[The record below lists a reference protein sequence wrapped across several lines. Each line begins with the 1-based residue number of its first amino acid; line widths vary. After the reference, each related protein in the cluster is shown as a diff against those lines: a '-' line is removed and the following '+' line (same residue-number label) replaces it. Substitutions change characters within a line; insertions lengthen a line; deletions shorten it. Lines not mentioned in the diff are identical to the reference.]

1 MKVDSW
7 HPRNY
12 LYAHFLRG
20 DCHLRSTDL
29 DDRGDAASTTHVAG
43 RRRWLAAGMS
53 LPVLAAAVALIL
65 MRAPATDVAAPVDL
79 TALAAATTAAP
90 AAAIDD
96 GPDSIEVT
104 VQRDDTLDQ
113 IFRSVGIDL
122 GTLAD
127 LRSRPEVRKA
137 LDVLRPGDIITLTQA
152 DGVLQ
157 SLNRQISDTLTLQVS
172 RSGDDYAVDYL
183 ENPLETEI
191 VGHRARIDS
200 SLFEAGQKAGI
211 SSRTIMTLA
220 NQIFG
225 FDIDFALD
233 LRQGDEFSV
242 LYEQK
247 YQDGH
252 YVSDGRVLAA
262 EFVNQGKTHR
272 ALWFESKDGEVQGYF
287 TPDGHGMRKAFLR
300 APLDFTRISSR
311 FNSHRLHPI
320 LGIVRAHKGTDYAAP
335 TGTPIWAAGNGR
347 VQFVGRKGGYGNVVI
362 IDHGKGISTVYGHMS
377 RFGRTLRVGRP
388 VGQGDTIGYVGM
400 TGAATGPHLHYEYRI
415 NGVQRNPAT
424 IPVPRTEIPSKY
436 VAEFRSQAEVALAR
450 LDLANGTAPDRRLAG
465 R

>member
-1 MKVDSW
+1 MASAQL
-7 HPRNY
+7 P
-12 LYAHFLRG
+12 YAHFQRG
-20 DCHLRSTDL
+20 DCHLRITDL
-29 DDRGDAASTTHVAG
+29 DNRGLAASTTDVAG
-43 RRRWLAAGMS
+43 RRRWFAAGMS
-53 LPVLAAAVALIL
+53 LPLLAAAIALAL
-65 MRAPATDVAAPVDL
+65 VRTPATDTPAPVDL
-79 TALAAATTAAP
+79 TALAATTSAEP
-90 AAAIDD
+90 AYTADD
-96 GPDSIEVT
+96 GPDSVEVT

-122 GTLAD
+122 RTLAE
-127 LRSRPEVRKA
+127 LRTLPEVRKA
-137 LDVLRPGDIITLTQA
+137 IDLLRPGDTITLTHA
-152 DGVLQ
+152 GGVLQ

-172 RSGDDYAVDYL
+172 RAGDEFAVNYV

-191 VGHRARIDS
+191 TAHRARIDS

-233 LRQGDEFSV
+233 IRRGDEFNV

-247 YQDGH
+247 YQDGR

-262 EFVNQGKTHR
+262 EFTNQGKTHR
-272 ALWFESKDGEVQGYF
+272 AVWFESKDGEVQGYF

-300 APLDFTRISSR
+300 APLDFTRISSG

-335 TGTPIWAAGNGR
+335 TGTPIWSAGAGR
-347 VQFVGRKGGYGNVVI
+347 VQFAGRKGGYGNVVI

-377 RFGRTLRVGRP
+377 RFARTLRVGRP

-400 TGAATGPHLHYEYRI
+400 TGAATGPHLHYEYRV
-415 NGVQRNPAT
+415 NGVQKNPAT
-424 IPVPRTEIPSKY
+424 LPLPRTEIPSKY
-436 VAEFRSQAEVALAR
+436 VAEFRSQAEVALAK
-450 LDLANGTAPDRRLAG
+450 LDLTSGPTTDRRLAS